1 MLPRPPPSPSA
12 SRSLPKPPA
21 TPRAL
26 LAGHRAHLVL
36 AGPAPPLFKPSG
48 ESTIFGG
55 KLIFFFFQ
63 GGGNEK
69 FWWHSARD
77 SRRIPVPP
85 GAPLHLDPHRPGA
98 AQGAGGQRQ
107 RFQKVGM
114 KKLKA

>member
-55 KLIFFFFQ
+55 KLIFFFFSREGETKSF
-63 GGGNEK
+63 GGIRPVTAGASRCLPEPLCTWTPTGPALPKAQAANG
-69 FWWHSARD
+69 SA
-77 SRRIPVPP
+77 S
-85 GAPLHLDPHRPGA
+85 
-98 AQGAGGQRQ
+98 
-107 RFQKVGM
+107 
-114 KKLKA
+114 KKSG

>member
-1 MLPRPPPSPSA
+1 M
-12 SRSLPKPPA
+12 
-21 TPRAL
+21 
-26 LAGHRAHLVL
+26 
-36 AGPAPPLFKPSG
+36 
-48 ESTIFGG
+48 
-55 KLIFFFFQ
+55 
-63 GGGNEK
+63 

>member
-1 MLPRPPPSPSA
+1 M
-12 SRSLPKPPA
+12 
-21 TPRAL
+21 
-26 LAGHRAHLVL
+26 L

-63 GGGNEK
+63 GGGKEM

-85 GAPLHLDPHRPGA
+85 GAPLHLDPTGPALPKAQA
-98 AQGAGGQRQ
+98 ANGSAS
-107 RFQKVGM
+107 
-114 KKLKA
+114 KKSG